1 MTFSV
6 VADTNSWGVVEVT
19 IIPFLL
25 RLVGLSMGEIQS
37 EELDAYKLCLTSK
50 NSEDRH
56 LEPQCTLYDNLVQCN
71 PNYFP
76 LPVSCHILTLILD
89 ASQQSLHTVRSVSGL
104 DFVDECCTDKF
115 SANLLWDL
123 CNITI
128 KMLPQSVEHRS
139 SAVTFFLPSIFRALD
154 SHSAFEVSINGQNY
168 ILSR

>member
-6 VADTNSWGVVEVT
+6 VADTNSWGVVEET

-37 EELDAYKLCLTSK
+37 EELDAYKLCLNSK
-50 NSEDRH
+50 NLEDQH
-56 LEPQCTLYDNLVQCN
+56 LEPQCTLHNNLVQCN
-71 PNYFP
+71 PDYFP

-89 ASQQSLHTVRSVSGL
+89 ASQQSLYTVRSVSRS

-115 SANLLWDL
+115 SAKLVWDL

-139 SAVTFFLPSIFRALD
+139 SAITFFLPSIFRALD
-154 SHSAFEVSINGQNY
+154 FHSAFEVTINGQNY

>member
-6 VADTNSWGVVEVT
+6 VIDTNSWGVVEVT

-37 EELDAYKLCLTSK
+37 EELDAYELCLTSK

-56 LEPQCTLYDNLVQCN
+56 LEPQCTAYDNLVQCN

-89 ASQQSLHTVRSVSGL
+89 ASLQSLRAVRSVSGL
-104 DFVDECCTDKF
+104 DFVDGCCTDKF
-115 SANLLWDL
+115 SAKLLWDL
-123 CNITI
+123 SNITI
-128 KMLPQSVEHRS
+128 IMLPQSLEHRS
-139 SAVTFFLPSIFRALD
+139 SAITFFLPSIFRAFD
-154 SHSAFEVSINGQNY
+154 SHSVFEVSINGQNY
-168 ILSR
+168 LLSR